1 MQKIVFHEHTPRG
14 EAVAYIRLRRER
26 FLQSVFWLM
35 LSLLRHVTEEMNC
48 DSLMNTQRQ
57 KLLMKAKV
65 LSSQGF
71 LFVPEIKLLVNID
84 KFFRNPSGFKR
95 YFQIMSW
102 VLESILNVCPRS

>member
-1 MQKIVFHEHTPRG
+1 M
-14 EAVAYIRLRRER
+14 
-26 FLQSVFWLM
+26 M

-84 KFFRNPSGFKR
+84 KFFQKPLRF
-95 YFQIMSW
+95 
-102 VLESILNVCPRS
+102 